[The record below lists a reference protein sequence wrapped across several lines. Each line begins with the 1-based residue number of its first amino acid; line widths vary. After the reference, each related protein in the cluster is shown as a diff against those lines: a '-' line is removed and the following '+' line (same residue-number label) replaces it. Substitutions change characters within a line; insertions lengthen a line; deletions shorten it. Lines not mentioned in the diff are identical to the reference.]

1 MYDNNINLTSNA
13 KVSSTSC
20 KSRDL
25 WVTDFT
31 ILPNVNKIALA
42 FTTKEIGKNLNN
54 WMFDWLFSKNF
65 NYNLDIYDCSKFDF
79 ICQFKITNLP
89 SIAFALDYW

>member
-13 KVSSTSC
+13 RVSTTSC
-20 KSRDL
+20 RSRDL

-54 WMFDWLFSKNF
+54 
-65 NYNLDIYDCSKFDF
+65 
-79 ICQFKITNLP
+79 
-89 SIAFALDYW
+89 

>member
-1 MYDNNINLTSNA
+1 LTHLHLKFNLIIKQEGSCCVYDNNVNLTSNA

-31 ILPNVNKIALA
+31 ILSNVNKIGLA
-42 FTTKEIGKNLNN
+42 FTTKEIGK
-54 WMFDWLFSKNF
+54 
-65 NYNLDIYDCSKFDF
+65 I
-79 ICQFKITNLP
+79 IG
-89 SIAFALDYW
+89 